1 LSIRPT
7 VRAEPADTV
16 TVRLVAF
23 VPAAFP
29 TVSVTA
35 KVPAEVYVWVGFCS
49 VLVPPSPK
57 LQDHAAGEPVEAS
70 VNCTDTLAD
79 GDAGENVKSAA
90 GADGEDD
97 EDEDE
102 AESPQAK
109 LAHVPSARTD
119 AASQALKGSARVV
132 VMVVS

>member
-1 LSIRPT
+1 
-7 VRAEPADTV
+7 
-16 TVRLVAF
+16 
-23 VPAAFP
+23 
-29 TVSVTA
+29 
-35 KVPAEVYVWVGFCS
+35 
-49 VLVPPSPK
+49 
-57 LQDHAAGEPVEAS
+57 
-70 VNCTDTLAD
+70 LAD

-97 EDEDE
+97 DDEDE